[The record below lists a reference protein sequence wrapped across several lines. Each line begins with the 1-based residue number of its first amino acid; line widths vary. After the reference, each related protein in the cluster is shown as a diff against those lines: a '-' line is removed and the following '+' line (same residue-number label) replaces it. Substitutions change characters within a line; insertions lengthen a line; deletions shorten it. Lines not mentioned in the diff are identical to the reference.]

1 MQAAVRVSTS
11 LLTRS
16 SSRVPR
22 MPLEPGTHSLGPEN
36 GTLSVNTKRSGAAAK
51 AGHDLVIHVTSWKAT
66 LEVGED
72 PTQSRIELDADATSL
87 RVREGTGGLKA
98 LGEDDKSSI
107 QKTIDDDVLKRK
119 GIEFRSTAIQPSD
132 DGNLISV
139 RGELTLVGTTRP
151 IVFDVTVGGA
161 GKLSGSAVVK
171 QTDWGIKPYSALFG
185 ALKVADEVEVVL
197 DASLTSS

>member
-1 MQAAVRVSTS
+1 
-11 LLTRS
+11 
-16 SSRVPR
+16 

-36 GTLSVNTKRSGAAAK
+36 GTLSVNTKRSGAAAE